1 MKYNS
6 INGVFRIFVCLNTKH
21 MSELKTL
28 DNDENINPSEHLRK
42 LNDQIALEKIAI
54 DQLKKEIAT
63 VIVGQEE
70 MIEALI
76 IALLTEGH
84 ILLEGFPGLAKT
96 LTVKTLSKS
105 MNLDF
110 SRIQFTPDLL
120 PADVTGTMIYQQ
132 KSESFAVRKGPLF
145 ASFILADE
153 INRAPAKV
161 QSALLEAMQERQVT
175 IGDESFKLPD
185 PFLVMATQNPIE
197 QEGTYNLPEAQKD
210 RFMMK
215 VNVGYPSPAEEALII
230 RSNIQESQS
239 KKVKKVLSKKDVLRL
254 KSMVKEV
261 YLDEKIEKYIV
272 DIINETR
279 NPSIPA
285 IQELSSYIS
294 YGSSPRGGINLAL
307 ASKARAFLE
316 GRSFVTPDD
325 VKVMAVKVLNH
336 RIGLSY
342 EAEVDELK
350 AEDIIYKI
358 IQYVEVP

>member
-1 MKYNS
+1 
-6 INGVFRIFVCLNTKH
+6 
-21 MSELKTL
+21 MSELKAS
-28 DNDENINPSEHLRK
+28 ENNESVNPADHLRK
-42 LNDQIALEKIAI
+42 LNDQIALEKMAI
-54 DQLKKEIAT
+54 EQLKKEISK
-63 VIVGQEE
+63 VIIGQGE
-70 MIEALI
+70 MIDSLI

-84 ILLEGFPGLAKT
+84 VLLEGLPGLAKT
-96 LTVKTLSKS
+96 LTVKTLSQAMS
-105 MNLDF
+105 LDF

-175 IGDESFKLPD
+175 IGEESFKLPD

-215 VNVGYPSPAEEALII
+215 VSVGYPSPAEEALII
-230 RSNIQESQS
+230 RSKIQGSETE
-239 KKVKKVLSKKDVLRL
+239 KVKKALTKKDVLRL
-254 KSMVKEV
+254 KALVKEV

-285 IQELSSYIS
+285 LQELAPYIS

-307 ASKARAFLE
+307 ASKARAFME

-325 VKVMAVKVLNH
+325 IKVMSIKVLNH
-336 RIGLSY
+336 RIGLTY
-342 EAEVDELK
+342 EAEVDELN
-350 AEDIIYKI
+350 AEDIIHKI
-358 IQYVEVP
+358 VQYVEVP

>member
-1 MKYNS
+1 
-6 INGVFRIFVCLNTKH
+6 
-21 MSELKTL
+21 MSELKAS
-28 DNDENINPSEHLRK
+28 ENNESVNPADHLRK

-54 DQLKKEIAT
+54 EQLKKEISK
-63 VIVGQEE
+63 VIIGQGE
-70 MIEALI
+70 MIDSLI
-76 IALLTEGH
+76 IALLTDGH
-84 ILLEGFPGLAKT
+84 VLLEGLPGLAKT
-96 LTVKTLSKS
+96 LTVKTLSQAMS
-105 MNLDF
+105 LDF

-175 IGDESFKLPD
+175 IGEESFKLPD

-215 VNVGYPSPAEEALII
+215 VSVGYPSPAEEALII
-230 RSNIQESQS
+230 RSKIQGSETE
-239 KKVKKVLSKKDVLRL
+239 KVKKALTKKDILRL
-254 KSMVKEV
+254 KSLVKEV

-285 IQELSSYIS
+285 LQELAPYIS

-307 ASKARAFLE
+307 ASKARAFME

-325 VKVMAVKVLNH
+325 IKVMSIKVLNH
-336 RIGLSY
+336 RIGLTY
-342 EAEVDELK
+342 EAEVDELN
-350 AEDIIYKI
+350 AEDIIHKI
-358 IQYVEVP
+358 VQYVEVP

>member
-1 MKYNS
+1 
-6 INGVFRIFVCLNTKH
+6 
-21 MSELKTL
+21 MSVLKAS
-28 DNDENINPSEHLRK
+28 ENKDQVNPSEHLRK
-42 LNDQIALEKIAI
+42 LNDQIAIEKMSI
-54 DQLKKEIAT
+54 DSLKNEIGQI
-63 VIVGQEE
+63 VIGQND
-70 MIEALI
+70 MIDSLI

-84 ILLEGFPGLAKT
+84 VLLEGLPGLAKT
-96 LTVKTLSKS
+96 LAVKTLSEAMS
-105 MNLDF
+105 VDF

-120 PADVTGTMIYQQ
+120 PADVSGTLIYQQ
-132 KSESFAVRKGPLF
+132 KSEVFTVRKGPVF

-175 IGDESFKLPD
+175 IGEQSFKLPD

-215 VNVGYPSPAEEALII
+215 VCVKYPSPKEELLII
-230 RSNIQESQS
+230 RSQMNQHS
-239 KKVKKVLSKKDVLRL
+239 KKTVKKVLTKKDILRL
-254 KSMVKEV
+254 KTMVREV

-279 NPSIPA
+279 TPTISA
-285 IQELSSYIS
+285 LKHLTSYIS

-307 ASKARAFLE
+307 ASKARAFME

-325 VKVMAVKVLNH
+325 VKVMAVKVLSH
-336 RIGLSY
+336 RIGLTY
-342 EAEVDELK
+342 EAEIDELQ

-358 IQYVEVP
+358 VQYVEVP

>member
-1 MKYNS
+1 
-6 INGVFRIFVCLNTKH
+6 
-21 MSELKTL
+21 MSELIAS
-28 DNDENINPSEHLRK
+28 ENNESVNPADHLRK
-42 LNDQIALEKIAI
+42 LNDQIALEKMAI
-54 DQLKKEIAT
+54 EQLKKEISK
-63 VIVGQEE
+63 VIIGQGE
-70 MIEALI
+70 MIDSLI
-76 IALLTEGH
+76 IALLTDGH
-84 ILLEGFPGLAKT
+84 VLLEGLPGLAKT
-96 LTVKTLSKS
+96 LTVKTLSQAMS
-105 MNLDF
+105 LDF

-175 IGDESFKLPD
+175 IGEESFKLPD

-215 VNVGYPSPAEEALII
+215 VSVGYPSPAEEALII
-230 RSNIQESQS
+230 RSKIQGSETE
-239 KKVKKVLSKKDVLRL
+239 KVKKALTKKDILRL
-254 KSMVKEV
+254 KSLVKEV

-285 IQELSSYIS
+285 LQDLAPYIS

-307 ASKARAFLE
+307 ASKARAFME

-325 VKVMAVKVLNH
+325 IKVMSIKVLNH
-336 RIGLSY
+336 RIGLTY
-342 EAEVDELK
+342 EAEVDELN
-350 AEDIIYKI
+350 AEDIIHKI
-358 IQYVEVP
+358 VQYVEVP

>member
-1 MKYNS
+1 
-6 INGVFRIFVCLNTKH
+6 
-21 MSELKTL
+21 MSELKAS
-28 DNDENINPSEHLRK
+28 ENNESVNPADHLRK

-54 DQLKKEIAT
+54 EQLKKEISK
-63 VIVGQEE
+63 VIIGQGE
-70 MIEALI
+70 MIDSLI
-76 IALLTEGH
+76 IALLTDGH
-84 ILLEGFPGLAKT
+84 VLLEGLPGLAKT
-96 LTVKTLSKS
+96 LTVKTLSQAMS
-105 MNLDF
+105 LDF

-175 IGDESFKLPD
+175 IGEESFKLPD

-215 VNVGYPSPAEEALII
+215 VSVGYPSPAEEALII
-230 RSNIQESQS
+230 RSKIQGSETE
-239 KKVKKVLSKKDVLRL
+239 KVKKALTKKDILRL
-254 KSMVKEV
+254 KSLVKEV

-285 IQELSSYIS
+285 LQDLAPYIS

-307 ASKARAFLE
+307 ASKARAFME

-325 VKVMAVKVLNH
+325 IKVMSVKVLNH
-336 RIGLSY
+336 RIGLTF
-342 EAEVDELK
+342 EAEVDELN
-350 AEDIIYKI
+350 AEDIIHKI
-358 IQYVEVP
+358 VQYVEVP

>member
-1 MKYNS
+1 
-6 INGVFRIFVCLNTKH
+6 
-21 MSELKTL
+21 MSELKAS
-28 DNDENINPSEHLRK
+28 ENNESVNPADHLRK
-42 LNDQIALEKIAI
+42 LNDQIALEKMAI
-54 DQLKKEIAT
+54 EQIKKEISK
-63 VIVGQEE
+63 VIIGQGE
-70 MIEALI
+70 MIDSLI

-84 ILLEGFPGLAKT
+84 VLLEGLPGLAKT
-96 LTVKTLSKS
+96 LTVKTLSQAMS
-105 MNLDF
+105 LDF

-175 IGDESFKLPD
+175 IGEESFKLPD

-215 VNVGYPSPAEEALII
+215 VSVGYPSPAEEALII
-230 RSNIQESQS
+230 RSKIQGSETE
-239 KKVKKVLSKKDVLRL
+239 KVKKALTKKDVLRL
-254 KSMVKEV
+254 KALVKEV

-285 IQELSSYIS
+285 LQELAPYIS

-307 ASKARAFLE
+307 ASKARAFME

-325 VKVMAVKVLNH
+325 IKVMSIKVLNH
-336 RIGLSY
+336 RIGLTY
-342 EAEVDELK
+342 EAEVDELN
-350 AEDIIYKI
+350 AEDIIHKI
-358 IQYVEVP
+358 VQYVEVP